1 MTSSIT
7 LNLSERFSE
16 RYAWAQPEGIK
27 LTTDILCE
35 VLWLKIR
42 VTHYCYMIICIFCSS
57 HYSHVWVGTEVNV
70 QSQISS
76 FISLDGI
83 WKELVSWEKIMSF
96 FDHSNTCAGFQL
108 VECSVSWEIALWF
121 SLWEPDW
128 SFTWERI
135 CNPLSQEQPVL

>member
-1 MTSSIT
+1 MNVFLKGMLELSQKALSSRLT
-7 LNLSERFSE
+7 FCMKFCG
-16 RYAWAQPEGIK
+16 WK
-27 LTTDILCE
+27 L
-35 VLWLKIR
+35 R
-42 VTHYCYMIICIFCSS
+42 VTHYCSMIMCIFCSS

-83 WKELVSWEKIMSF
+83 WKELVSWEKIISF

-121 SLWEPDW
+121 ALWEPDW